1 MRRKRF
7 SFRSVMED
15 TRKEPNW
22 IAGIKPPAE
31 VLAMSMT
38 EIYERECREQPRRLA
53 DLLHAYSEDESILA
67 EMNKLEQIAL
77 TPGPILFIGMGAS
90 YCSSIAG
97 SVWMQSRGRS
107 SFFVDAGEW
116 LHYSSKV
123 WTQVGGSI
131 LTTASGESAELVQL
145 CRQERG
151 KPLAL
156 LCNNPKSPCW
166 SLTEQRLPMLAGPE
180 YGNATKTYTNATAGS
195 IVLASHITGHAWKT
209 SAAQMLEVYAESL
222 EKAFSLR
229 RELEQFCEG
238 ATNIELVGRGP
249 AYGAAIMG
257 ALCIREMTGKR
268 AAAHSGAGF
277 RHGPILDVNETHL
290 AIIIALGHTS
300 ALGVKLAQDCNARN
314 GKVMLISS
322 EQHQATEKLLP
333 VKLTAVPE
341 PWEAVTSVL
350 VPQALTLG
358 MIEKHGANLR
368 PRFEYG
374 IMKE

>member
-1 MRRKRF
+1 
-7 SFRSVMED
+7 MED

-31 VLAMSMT
+31 MLTMSMT
-38 EIYERECREQPRRLA
+38 EIYERECREQPQRLA

-67 EMNKLEQIAL
+67 EMSKLQQMAV

-97 SVWMQSRGRS
+97 SVWMQFRGRS

-116 LHYSSKV
+116 LHYSHRV
-123 WTQVGGSI
+123 WDQVAASI

-145 CRQERG
+145 CRQERR

-156 LCNNPKSPCW
+156 LCNNRKSLCW
-166 SLTEQRLPMLAGPE
+166 SLTKQRLPMLAGPE
-180 YGNATKTYTNATAGS
+180 YGNATKTYTNAAAAS
-195 IVLASHITGHAWKT
+195 IVLASDITGHAWKT
-209 SAAQMLEVYAESL
+209 DAAQMLEAYAKSL
-222 EKAFSLR
+222 EKALSLR
-229 RELEQFCEG
+229 GELEQFCQG
-238 ATNIELVGRGP
+238 AANVELVGRGP
-249 AYGAAIMG
+249 AYGGAIMG

-277 RHGPILDVNETHL
+277 RHGPILDVNETHV
-290 AIIIALGHTS
+290 AIIIALGHTCE
-300 ALGVKLAQDCNARN
+300 LGVKLAQDCNARN
-314 GKVMLISS
+314 GKVILISS
-322 EQHQATEKLLP
+322 EEHQATEKLFP

-341 PWEAVTSVL
+341 PWEALTSVL

-358 MIEKHGANLR
+358 MIEKHGAHLR